1 MPQLEGE
8 LIETD
13 VLVIGGGIS
22 GLVAAL
28 STKRHAGAGIR
39 VSIADSWMIGRT
51 GHAAFS
57 NADMVVVEPDDDLD
71 AVALEIIAGNDG
83 IADQLLVR
91 DVLAMSYARL
101 RDLEALGVIFP
112 KEQNNRYVR
121 RPTRG
126 LDAARL
132 ILPDGGGM
140 ELCWRLRCALEA
152 EGVQLLDRIFIT
164 GLMRPN
170 GRVAGAVGLHSRSG
184 AFHVLSA
191 RATIICTNAVT
202 FRPGFARDITGTG
215 TLLAYSAGA
224 VLRNAEFSYT
234 RPGTPKFYFEG
245 ITYAIQEGAYFVDA
259 KGERFMLRH
268 EPLWGDEAD
277 VPRIARAMAMERQR
291 GNDEFYLDMSR
302 VPEHVRSYFIEG
314 KAKWMSYFYAKLGT
328 EARTDMFAK
337 TPYYPLNQM
346 TKMGVRTDHAC
357 RSDVPGLLMAGL
369 AQGGC
374 ANHFAGFHIGM
385 CIGTGWIAG
394 RSAAEDLDCATLPTL
409 DAPEIG
415 ALHKSAF
422 ARSSDSGKAES
433 DHVLRRLQ
441 ELMFACD
448 VTVWKHADR
457 LRSALVRLDH
467 LREHAQSL
475 TAPHIHELVRLR
487 ETEAMLLAAE
497 IILKASV
504 TRTESRL
511 SHFREDYQ
519 ERNDADWLCWVDVEP
534 HPSGPQLVKTSI
546 PTPLHPIEAA
556 PHRSIKRAVKGAR

>member
-28 STKRHAGAGIR
+28 STKRHAGAGTR

-101 RDLEALGVIFP
+101 RDLEAIGVIFP

-140 ELCWRLRCALEA
+140 ELCWRLRCALEM

-202 FRPGFARDITGTG
+202 SDPDLRA
-215 TLLAYSAGA
+215 TL
-224 VLRNAEFSYT
+224 
-234 RPGTPKFYFEG
+234 
-245 ITYAIQEGAYFVDA
+245 
-259 KGERFMLRH
+259 
-268 EPLWGDEAD
+268 
-277 VPRIARAMAMERQR
+277 RA
-291 GNDEFYLDMSR
+291 
-302 VPEHVRSYFIEG
+302 PEHCSPTARVR
-314 KAKWMSYFYAKLGT
+314 
-328 EARTDMFAK
+328 
-337 TPYYPLNQM
+337 
-346 TKMGVRTDHAC
+346 C
-357 RSDVPGLLMAGL
+357 
-369 AQGGC
+369 
-374 ANHFAGFHIGM
+374 
-385 CIGTGWIAG
+385 
-394 RSAAEDLDCATLPTL
+394 CATRNSATPDRARRSSILRESPTL
-409 DAPEIG
+409 SRRARISSTQRANASCCVTSPYG
-415 ALHKSAF
+415 VMRLTCRASPVPWRWSASGVTMSF
-422 ARSSDSGKAES
+422 ISTRRAYLSTCAAISLRARQSGCHTS
-433 DHVLRRLQ
+433 
-441 ELMFACD
+441 
-448 VTVWKHADR
+448 TP
-457 LRSALVRLDH
+457 
-467 LREHAQSL
+467 SL
-475 TAPHIHELVRLR
+475 AR
-487 ETEAMLLAAE
+487 
-497 IILKASV
+497 
-504 TRTESRL
+504 
-511 SHFREDYQ
+511 
-519 ERNDADWLCWVDVEP
+519 
-534 HPSGPQLVKTSI
+534 
-546 PTPLHPIEAA
+546 
-556 PHRSIKRAVKGAR
+556 KRAPTCSPRRPITP